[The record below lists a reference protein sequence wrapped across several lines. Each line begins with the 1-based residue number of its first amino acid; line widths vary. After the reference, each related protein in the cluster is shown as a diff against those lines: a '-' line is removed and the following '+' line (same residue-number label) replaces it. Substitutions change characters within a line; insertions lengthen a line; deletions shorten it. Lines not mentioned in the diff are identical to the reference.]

1 MNWILTALA
10 LIATT
15 AASAGEPKTYALDG
29 AYGSLAYEGKV
40 QRIEGQDS
48 VLFHVKKLRLTLVPT
63 ADVNAT
69 DQVIRPSI
77 RLVTTTR
84 APDGVKAVATY
95 EALIKTG
102 VTLNASEPVAVIEN
116 LVFSVPSTTISS
128 ADYAGLSVTDGRLSW
143 PMHQDMRP

>member
-10 LIATT
+10 LISVT
-15 AASAGEPKTYALDG
+15 ASAGEPRTYTLDG
-29 AYGSLAYEGKV
+29 AYGSLVYEGKV

-48 VLFHVKKLRLTLVPT
+48 VLFHVKQLRLTFVPT

-69 DQVIRPSI
+69 DQVVRPPI
-77 RLVTTTR
+77 RLITTTR

-102 VTLNASEPVAVIEN
+102 VTLNASEPVAVLDN
-116 LVFSVPSTTISS
+116 LLFSVPASTLSS
-128 ADYAGLSVTDGRLSW
+128 ADYAELSVTDGLLLW
-143 PMHQDMRP
+143 PIHQDIRP